1 MKRTYRFD
9 DNGQNI
15 IFLNRIS
22 KKANDRKLWNASE
35 ELSQPRN
42 DLTIIEMVLGAFSVH
57 FNDGLRHALVNAR
70 RKASF
75 PKYVDAVVVSW
86 LVAGSMRN
94 RTNIGGS
101 DADVYCLVN
110 YNEMN
115 PEDSKNHVIS
125 YDVPSSICKWGQY
138 EVSEDELNEFVIVFD
153 EFVTTQMKQV
163 INLIPNFLI
172 CIRGPSQHL
181 VKTSIE
187 VYHRIS
193 GELALSFDLLLSMK
207 ATGGDIVNFS
217 RSDESKIVPQL
228 NRTIV

>member
-57 FNDGLRHALVNAR
+57 FNDGFRHALMNAR

-101 DADVYCLVN
+101 DADIYCLVN
-110 YNEMN
+110 YNELN
-115 PEDSKNHVIS
+115 PDDSKNRIVS
-125 YDVPSSICKWGQY
+125 PGVESTWYWGEY
-138 EVSEDELNEFVIVFD
+138 EMSEEEFGEFAKVFD
-153 EFVTTQMKQV
+153 AFVLSEMHQV
-163 INLIPNFLI
+163 IKIIPNFLI
-172 CIRGPSQHL
+172 WIRGLGQQ
-181 VKTSIE
+181 
-187 VYHRIS
+187 
-193 GELALSFDLLLSMK
+193 LA
-207 ATGGDIVNFS
+207 
-217 RSDESKIVPQL
+217 
-228 NRTIV
+228 